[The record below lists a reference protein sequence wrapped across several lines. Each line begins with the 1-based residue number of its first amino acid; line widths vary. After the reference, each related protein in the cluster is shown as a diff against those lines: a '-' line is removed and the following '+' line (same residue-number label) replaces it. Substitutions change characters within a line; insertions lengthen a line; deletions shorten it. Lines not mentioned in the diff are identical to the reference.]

1 MLTIV
6 SSMKTRSAPE
16 SSKQLGAGAKR
27 VFLWGA
33 HSKRRALGAEGVEF
47 ETPRIETSRE
57 LGGGTI
63 AASCSGLG
71 VSSPSGV
78 RSSGVSDFTAF

>member
-1 MLTIV
+1 MLTVV
-6 SSMKTRSAPE
+6 SFMKTRTAPE
-16 SSKQLGAGAKR
+16 SSKQLGGGQKE
-27 VFLWGA
+27 FLWGA
-33 HSKRRALGAEGVEF
+33 HSKRRARGAEGVEF

-63 AASCSGLG
+63 AASCSRLG